1 MEDDF
6 DEEELEIVLGIK
18 NKEDILKKVI
28 SDKKGLSFLG
38 AISKIFNYENLNELY
53 EKNEDD
59 TNENEM
65 ISDFSLKM
73 GINKISNISLK
84 EYENSN
90 FINNI
95 KGDDTLLHDSKIN
108 FSNEYV
114 QKLQKDFKKESAEPM
129 KPIQIKSNDTEKPKD
144 YNKDYNNNKYKKNNK
159 KNYNKNDN
167 RKNNQEKD
175 KNNEKNLKENE
186 NKNEGKEGGDNKE
199 EKKEDNKEE
208 NKEGK
213 QEEANFYEDEDEE
226 GNNNENSYKKNEA
239 NNNYYNNKRNYK
251 HDRNKQHKAFRQNFN
266 RKKYK

>member
-6 DEEELEIVLGIK
+6 DIEELEIVLGLK

-38 AISKIFNYENLNELY
+38 AISKIFNYENLNDLY

-59 TNENEM
+59 INENEM

-73 GINKISNISLK
+73 GINKISNIKLK

-108 FSNEYV
+108 FSNEYI

-129 KPIQIKSNDTEKPKD
+129 KPIQIKSNDIEKP
-144 YNKDYNNNKYKKNNK
+144 KDYNNNKYKKNK
-159 KNYNKNDN
+159 KNYHKNDS
-167 RKNNQEKD
+167 RKNNQE
-175 KNNEKNLKENE
+175 NEKNLKENE
-186 NKNEGKEGGDNKE
+186 NKNDGKVEENNKE

-208 NKEGK
+208 NKEDK
-213 QEEANFYEDEDEE
+213 KEDANFYEDEEEE
-226 GNNNENSYKKNEA
+226 GNNNESSYKKNDT
-239 NNNYYNNKRNYK
+239 NNNYHNNKRNYK
-251 HDRNKQHKAFRQNFN
+251 YDRNKQHKAYRQNYN
-266 RKKYK
+266 RKKFK

>member
-1 MEDDF
+1 MNIMEDDF
-6 DEEELEIVLGIK
+6 DIEELEIVLGLK

-129 KPIQIKSNDTEKPKD
+129 KPIQIKSNEIEKPKE
-144 YNKDYNNNKYKKNNK
+144 YNNNKFKKNK
-159 KNYNKNDN
+159 KNYHKNDN
-167 RKNNQEKD
+167 RKNNQE
-175 KNNEKNLKENE
+175 NEKNLKENE
-186 NKNEGKEGGDNKE
+186 IKNEGKMNE

-208 NKEGK
+208 NKED
-213 QEEANFYEDEDEE
+213 ANFYEDEDEE
-226 GNNNENSYKKNEA
+226 GNNNESSYKKNET
-239 NNNYYNNKRNYK
+239 NNNYHKRNYK
-251 HDRNKQHKAFRQNFN
+251 YDRNKQHKAYRQNYN
-266 RKKYK
+266 RKKFK

>member
-6 DEEELEIVLGIK
+6 DVEELEIVLGLK
-18 NKEDILKKVI
+18 NKEDLLKNVI

-38 AISKIFNYENLNELY
+38 AISKIINYQNLNELY
-53 EKNEDD
+53 EKNEED

-84 EYENSN
+84 EYQNSN

-129 KPIQIKSNDTEKPKD
+129 KPIQIKSNEIEKP
-144 YNKDYNNNKYKKNNK
+144 KDYNNNKYKKN
-159 KNYNKNDN
+159 YYKNDN
-167 RKNNQEKD
+167 RKNYQEKD

-186 NKNEGKEGGDNKE
+186 NKNEEKVNEDNKE
-199 EKKEDNKEE
+199 EKKEDIKEE
-208 NKEGK
+208 NQEDKKED
-213 QEEANFYEDEDEE
+213 ANFYEDEEEE
-226 GNNNENSYKKNEA
+226 GNNNESSYKKNET
-239 NNNYYNNKRNYK
+239 NNNYHNKRNYK
-251 HDRNKQHKAFRQNFN
+251 FDRNKQHKAYRQNYN
-266 RKKYK
+266 RKKFK

>member
-6 DEEELEIVLGIK
+6 DIEELEIVLGLK

-129 KPIQIKSNDTEKPKD
+129 KPIQIKSNEIEKPKE
-144 YNKDYNNNKYKKNNK
+144 YNNNKFKKNK
-159 KNYNKNDN
+159 KNYHKNDN
-167 RKNNQEKD
+167 RKNNQE
-175 KNNEKNLKENE
+175 NEKNLKENE
-186 NKNEGKEGGDNKE
+186 IKNEGKVNEDNKE

-208 NKEGK
+208 NKED
-213 QEEANFYEDEDEE
+213 ANFYEDEDEE
-226 GNNNENSYKKNEA
+226 GNNNENSYKKNET
-239 NNNYYNNKRNYK
+239 NNNYHKRNYK
-251 HDRNKQHKAFRQNFN
+251 YDRNKQHKAYRQNYN
-266 RKKYK
+266 RKKFK

>member
-6 DEEELEIVLGIK
+6 DIEELEIVLGLK

-28 SDKKGLSFLG
+28 PDKKGLSFLG
-38 AISKIFNYENLNELY
+38 AISKIFNYENLNDLY

-73 GINKISNISLK
+73 GINKISNIKLK

-108 FSNEYV
+108 FSNEYI

-129 KPIQIKSNDTEKPKD
+129 KPIQIKSNDIEKP
-144 YNKDYNNNKYKKNNK
+144 KDYNNNKYKKNK
-159 KNYNKNDN
+159 KNYHKNDS
-167 RKNNQEKD
+167 RKNNQE
-175 KNNEKNLKENE
+175 NE
-186 NKNEGKEGGDNKE
+186 NKNDGKVEENNKE

-208 NKEGK
+208 NKEDK
-213 QEEANFYEDEDEE
+213 KEDANFYEDEEEE
-226 GNNNENSYKKNEA
+226 GNNNESSYKKNET
-239 NNNYYNNKRNYK
+239 NNNYHNNKRNYK
-251 HDRNKQHKAFRQNFN
+251 YDRNKQHKAYRQNYN
-266 RKKYK
+266 RKKFK

>member
-6 DEEELEIVLGIK
+6 DVEELEIVLGLK
-18 NKEDILKKVI
+18 NKEDLLKNVI

-38 AISKIFNYENLNELY
+38 AISKIINYENLNDLY
-53 EKNEDD
+53 EKNEED

-84 EYENSN
+84 EYQNSN

-129 KPIQIKSNDTEKPKD
+129 KPIQIKSNEIEKP
-144 YNKDYNNNKYKKNNK
+144 KDYNNNKYKKNK
-159 KNYNKNDN
+159 KNYYKNDN
-167 RKNNQEKD
+167 RKNYQEKD

-186 NKNEGKEGGDNKE
+186 NKNEEKVNEDNKE
-199 EKKEDNKEE
+199 EKKEDIKEE
-208 NKEGK
+208 NKEDK
-213 QEEANFYEDEDEE
+213 KEDANFYEDEEEE
-226 GNNNENSYKKNEA
+226 GNNNESSYKKNET
-239 NNNYYNNKRNYK
+239 NNNYHNKRNYK
-251 HDRNKQHKAFRQNFN
+251 FDRNKQHKAYRQNYN
-266 RKKYK
+266 RKKFK

>member
-6 DEEELEIVLGIK
+6 DIEELEIVLGLK
-18 NKEDILKKVI
+18 NKEDLLKNVI

-38 AISKIFNYENLNELY
+38 AISKIINYENLNDLY
-53 EKNEDD
+53 EKNEED

-84 EYENSN
+84 EYQNSN

-129 KPIQIKSNDTEKPKD
+129 KPIQIKSNEIEKPKD
-144 YNKDYNNNKYKKNNK
+144 YNNKYKKNK
-159 KNYNKNDN
+159 KNYYKNDN
-167 RKNNQEKD
+167 RKNYQEKD

-186 NKNEGKEGGDNKE
+186 NKNEEKVNEDNKE
-199 EKKEDNKEE
+199 EKKEDIKEE
-208 NKEGK
+208 NKEDK
-213 QEEANFYEDEDEE
+213 KEDANFYEDEEEE
-226 GNNNENSYKKNEA
+226 GNNNESSYKKNET
-239 NNNYYNNKRNYK
+239 NNNYHNKRNYK
-251 HDRNKQHKAFRQNFN
+251 FDRNKQHKAYRQNYN
-266 RKKYK
+266 RKKFK

>member
-6 DEEELEIVLGIK
+6 DIEELEIVLGLK

-129 KPIQIKSNDTEKPKD
+129 KPIQIKSNEIEKPKE
-144 YNKDYNNNKYKKNNK
+144 YNNNKFKKNK
-159 KNYNKNDN
+159 KNYHKNDN
-167 RKNNQEKD
+167 RKNNQE
-175 KNNEKNLKENE
+175 NEKNLKENE
-186 NKNEGKEGGDNKE
+186 IKNEGKMNE

-208 NKEGK
+208 NKED
-213 QEEANFYEDEDEE
+213 ANFYEDEDEE
-226 GNNNENSYKKNEA
+226 GNNNESSYKKNET
-239 NNNYYNNKRNYK
+239 NNNYHKRNYK
-251 HDRNKQHKAFRQNFN
+251 YDRNKQHKAYRQNYN
-266 RKKYK
+266 RKKFK

>member
-1 MEDDF
+1 M
-6 DEEELEIVLGIK
+6 
-18 NKEDILKKVI
+18 KKVI

-38 AISKIFNYENLNELY
+38 AISKIFSYENLNELY

-59 TNENEM
+59 TNENEL

-73 GINKISNISLK
+73 GINKISKISLK

-129 KPIQIKSNDTEKPKD
+129 KPIQIKSNEIEKPKE
-144 YNKDYNNNKYKKNNK
+144 YNNNNKFKKNK
-159 KNYNKNDN
+159 KTYYKNDN
-167 RKNNQEKD
+167 RKNNKE
-175 KNNEKNLKENE
+175 NEKNLKENE
-186 NKNEGKEGGDNKE
+186 NKNEGKVDEDNKE

-208 NKEGK
+208 NKED
-213 QEEANFYEDEDEE
+213 ANFYEDEDEE
-226 GNNNENSYKKNEA
+226 GNNNESSYKKNET
-239 NNNYYNNKRNYK
+239 NNNYHNNKRNYK
-251 HDRNKQHKAFRQNFN
+251 YDRNKQHKAYRQNHN
-266 RKKYK
+266 KKKYK

>member
-6 DEEELEIVLGIK
+6 DIEELEIVLGLK

-84 EYENSN
+84 EYQNSN

-129 KPIQIKSNDTEKPKD
+129 KPIQIKSNEIEKPKE
-144 YNKDYNNNKYKKNNK
+144 YNNNKFKKNK
-159 KNYNKNDN
+159 KNYHKNDN
-167 RKNNQEKD
+167 RKNNQE
-175 KNNEKNLKENE
+175 NEKNLKENE
-186 NKNEGKEGGDNKE
+186 NKNEGKVDEDNKE

-208 NKEGK
+208 NKED
-213 QEEANFYEDEDEE
+213 ANFYEDEDEE
-226 GNNNENSYKKNEA
+226 GNNNENSYKKNET
-239 NNNYYNNKRNYK
+239 NNNYHKRNYK
-251 HDRNKQHKAFRQNFN
+251 YDRNKQHKAYRQNYN
-266 RKKYK
+266 RKKFK

>member
-6 DEEELEIVLGIK
+6 DIEELEIVLGLK

-129 KPIQIKSNDTEKPKD
+129 KPIQIKSNEIEKPKE
-144 YNKDYNNNKYKKNNK
+144 YNNNKFKKNK
-159 KNYNKNDN
+159 KNYHKNDN
-167 RKNNQEKD
+167 RKNNQE
-175 KNNEKNLKENE
+175 NEKNLKENE
-186 NKNEGKEGGDNKE
+186 NKNEGKVDEDNKE

-208 NKEGK
+208 NKED
-213 QEEANFYEDEDEE
+213 ANFYEDEDEE
-226 GNNNENSYKKNEA
+226 GNNNESSYKKNET
-239 NNNYYNNKRNYK
+239 NNNYHKRNYK
-251 HDRNKQHKAFRQNFN
+251 YDRNKQHKAYRQNYN
-266 RKKYK
+266 RKKFK